1 MKQVIIIINILL
13 FNVLIAQKNTII
25 YPPQLDSLLYYENII
40 KNGLNDFEK
49 LQSNEY
55 FNRLMIEI
63 LSYPDAYKFN
73 FDTIKLLSVLK
84 GEDFLLITWGVPL
97 NNGKTIP
104 YGLTLKKL
112 PRNNNYKVL
121 ELKNVKDSL
130 QDPEQAILKNG
141 DWYGAI
147 YYQIIPIEVN
157 DIKYYTLLGWD
168 GENGLYQSKV
178 IDILGF
184 SYNGQTIFGKRMFK
198 NIPDKKNPTRL
209 IFRYSTDAVMSLR
222 YDRQS
227 YEVNTTKTKQKNKPK
242 NSKNYSKAQKSDKKI
257 VKTKRYF
264 DEMIVYNSISP
275 LNKFVVGQYQFYYPN
290 AEDLVGLQL
299 IDNKWVYRP
308 NIDARNAPDAQDNY
322 DPTKKKTTNKVPQY
336 H

>member
-13 FNVLIAQKNTII
+13 FNVLIAQKNVIL

-40 KNGLNDFEK
+40 KNGENDFDK

-84 GEDFLLITWGVPL
+84 GDDFLLITWGVPL

-112 PRNNNYKVL
+112 PRNNNYKVV

-130 QDPEQAILKNG
+130 QDPEQTILKNG

-147 YYQIIPIEVN
+147 YYQIIPIEIN

-198 NIPDKKNPTRL
+198 NIPDKKK
-209 IFRYSTDAVMSLR
+209 
-222 YDRQS
+222 S
-227 YEVNTTKTKQKNKPK
+227 YKTNFQ
-242 NSKNYSKAQKSDKKI
+242 I
-257 VKTKRYF
+257 
-264 DEMIVYNSISP
+264 
-275 LNKFVVGQYQFYYPN
+275 
-290 AEDLVGLQL
+290 
-299 IDNKWVYRP
+299 
-308 NIDARNAPDAQDNY
+308 
-322 DPTKKKTTNKVPQY
+322 
-336 H
+336 

>member
-13 FNVLIAQKNTII
+13 FNVLLAQKNTIL

-40 KNGLNDFEK
+40 KYGENDFEK

-63 LSYPDAYKFN
+63 LSYPDAHNFN

-112 PRNNNYKVL
+112 PRNNNYKVV

-198 NIPDKKNPTRL
+198 NIPGKKNPTRL
-209 IFRYSTDAVMSLR
+209 IFRYSKDAVMTLR
-222 YDRQS
+222 YERQS
-227 YEVNTTKTKQKNKPK
+227 YEVSTTKTIQKNKPK
-242 NSKNYSKAQKSDKKI
+242 NSKNYSKAQKADKKI

-264 DEMIVYNSISP
+264 DEMIIYNSISP

-299 IDNKWVYRP
+299 IDNKWVFRP
-308 NIDARNAPDAQDNY
+308 NIDARNAPDVHDNY
-322 DPTKKKTTNKVPQY
+322 DPTKKKTTNKVPPY